1 MCKPQICNFLILNEN
16 VFVLK
21 TFQYNIYFCKKI
33 TKKSIAYKISHINKM
48 LLFCNVYHY
57 KTYTIDEALL
67 KLQNYCAYQ
76 ERCHQEVR
84 QKLKEMRMIPNAIDI
99 IIVHLLEHNFLNEE
113 RFAKTYVSGKFRIK
127 KRGKY
132 RLTSALKKKDISKH
146 NINLAISQI
155 PSNEYIEVFNVL
167 AEKKANSIRE
177 KDTWK
182 KKKKLVDYLLYRG
195 WESHLV
201 YDKVNELIK

>member
-1 MCKPQICNFLILNEN
+1 
-16 VFVLK
+16 
-21 TFQYNIYFCKKI
+21 
-33 TKKSIAYKISHINKM
+33 

-84 QKLKEMRMIPNAIDI
+84 QKLLGMRMIPNAIDI
-99 IIVHLLEHNFLNEE
+99 IIVRLLEHNFLNEE
-113 RFAKTYVSGKFRIK
+113 RFAKTFVSGKFRIK
-127 KRGKY
+127 KWGKY
-132 RLTSALKKKDISKH
+132 RLTFELKKKDISKH

-155 PSNEYIEVFNVL
+155 PSNEYIEVFSEL
-167 AEKKANSIRE
+167 AEKKANSIME
-177 KDTWK
+177 KDKWN